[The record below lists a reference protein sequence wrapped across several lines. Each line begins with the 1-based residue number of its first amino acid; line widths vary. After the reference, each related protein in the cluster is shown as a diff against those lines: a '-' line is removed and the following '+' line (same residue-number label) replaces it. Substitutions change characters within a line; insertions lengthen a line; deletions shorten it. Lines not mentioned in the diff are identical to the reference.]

1 MRCHCDSMM
10 PYELCCKPFIEG
22 EKDARTALALMRS
35 RFSAH
40 VEKQPTYILNTY
52 GERMRAN
59 IKIEEIKLGL
69 NGIEWEELEI
79 LSVSKGQFLDEEG
92 LVEFLAHYRQGV
104 EQLTM
109 HERSLFR
116 KEHGLWRYVGPSK

>member
-1 MRCHCDSMM
+1 MCF
-10 PYELCCKPFIEG
+10 KPIIEG
-22 EKDARTALALMRS
+22 EWEAKTALALMRS

-52 GERMRAN
+52 GEHKRAN
-59 IKIEEIKLGL
+59 IRIEDIQQGL
-69 NGIEWEELEI
+69 NDIEWDELEI

-104 EQLTM
+104 EHFTM

-116 KEHGLWRYVGPSK
+116 KEYGCWRYVGTSK